1 MQDAPPGVT
10 PLQDEQPD
18 ERSFGQSFL
27 DALPIESTIGAL
39 PTHTLERLLNNPV
52 LQWLPVK
59 AFPNEEIYRKQFLRP
74 GEDILPELPP
84 DQRPDP
90 GIWMEGHS
98 PEELYPGI
106 KWRSIQERLTEEDRA
121 RYPDAF
127 IPDNPYL
134 PSGSGQRHH
143 ELTTDPQTREVYG
156 ETAAI
161 WDLPTQDV
169 LDKYIDAEGREL
181 TTMESLS
188 GRAIN
193 ALNERG
199 EPFAIYDRFE
209 VEPTVGPYRDEL
221 DRPFRGFR
229 EDYSFPAEDGLGRL
243 GVPDFSK
250 MEKSRPTYFRE
261 RIPEFNVNQDP
272 LASTEAVRELEYGPS
287 QSDVERS
294 PREPLVPGRSE
305 WGFPDDPAAR
315 ALQVEEAL
323 EAVYTEYPG
332 LRIFNIDVQDFRDRA
347 PFSGEGQLEFLASTD
362 QGPETARREDRG
374 NLRQTE
380 GPYAGRFRP
389 TVELFEGVIGEDLAK
404 SIFGDM
410 LHHFSEKD
418 EQGEY
423 IEDRGV
429 APDFQRLLDDF
440 HDTMYEV
447 DEQTLDY
454 KDDTPEA
461 EAQRRWNDRVYQ
473 INVNEY
479 GEGRP
484 FDQWYDA
491 SHLDGLV
498 RGFLAPDN
506 NAELI
511 TSRGY
516 PWKGEEE
523 QGWYTERQ
531 RGILN
536 QMRNLLRTGGRR

>member
-10 PLQDEQPD
+10 PPQGEQPGK
-18 ERSFGQSFL
+18 RSFGQVFL
-27 DALPIESTIGAL
+27 DMLPIEETIGAL
-39 PTHTLERLLNNPV
+39 PTHTLERLLNNPIM
-52 LQWLPVK
+52 QQLPVK
-59 AFPNEEIYRKQFLRP
+59 AFPSEEIYRKQFLRP
-74 GEDILPELPP
+74 EEDILPELPP
-84 DQRPDP
+84 DLRPDP

-106 KWRSIQERLTEEDRA
+106 KWRSIQERLQGKDREL
-121 RYPDAF
+121 YPDAF

-134 PSGSGQRHH
+134 PTGSGQRHH
-143 ELTTDPQTREVYG
+143 GLTTDPQTGEVYG
-156 ETAAI
+156 ETADI
-161 WDLPTQDV
+161 WDLPTRDV
-169 LDKYIDAEGREL
+169 LDKYTDAEGREL
-181 TTMESLS
+181 TTMESLA

-199 EPFAIYDRFE
+199 EPFAIYDRFG
-209 VEPTVGPYRDEL
+209 VEPTVGPYRDER

-229 EDYSFPAEDGLGRL
+229 EDYSLPAGDGGDYPAYGFTRLGRL
-243 GVPDFSK
+243 GVPDLSE
-250 MEKSRPTYFRE
+250 MEKTRPTYFRK
-261 RIPEFNVNQDP
+261 RVPGFNVNSETG
-272 LASTEAVRELEYGPS
+272 AYEYGPS
-287 QSDVERS
+287 QFDVERS

-315 ALQVEEAL
+315 ALQVEEAV
-323 EAVYTEYPG
+323 EAVYSEYPG
-332 LRIFNIDVQDFRDRA
+332 LRMFDIDVQDFRHRA
-347 PFSGEGQLEFLASTD
+347 PFVGEGQLEFLASTD

-389 TVELFEGVIGEDLAK
+389 TVELYEGVVGQDLAK

-423 IEDRGV
+423 IEDRGI
-429 APDFQRLLDDF
+429 APYFQQLLDDF
-440 HDTMYEV
+440 HNTMYE
-447 DEQTLDY
+447 
-454 KDDTPEA
+454 DDTPEA
-461 EAQRRWNDRVYQ
+461 EAQRQWNDRVYQ
-473 INVNEY
+473 INVNDF
-479 GEGRP
+479 GEGRQ

-523 QGWYTERQ
+523 QGWYTEKQ
-531 RGILN
+531 LGILN
-536 QMRNLLRTGGRR
+536 QMRHLLRTGGRR